1 LADRKSRHGAI
12 LGTKRVPHRTC
23 VACRQVKPKR
33 ALIRV
38 VRVPDG
44 SVNVDETGKANGRG
58 AYLCGERACWEAGIG
73 LAPEGKSSPLAHS
86 LNVALSEADRVALL
100 DFAQQLPDREA
111 TDAG

>member
-1 LADRKSRHGAI
+1 MGS
-12 LGTKRVPHRTC
+12 KRIPHRTC

-33 ALIRV
+33 ELIRV

-73 LAPEGKSSPLAHS
+73 LARQSKSSPLAHS
-86 LNVALSEADRVALL
+86 LKVVLSESDRAALL
-100 DFAQQLPDREA
+100 DYAQQLPDS
-111 TDAG
+111 